1 MFRDDFIQR
10 SGGVFRSHR
19 GWSRLSSDDK
29 YREFW
34 AFFDLPRGDTRSI
47 YAGVSVRELLQ
58 RGKHSVEHIVP
69 RALLDFELASA
80 KKKVRRGASVNPFNF
95 AASHQ
100 RANTHRGH
108 AIFDFNGDAIT
119 ERNLLDVHS
128 IATER
133 TGMDH
138 EGEWVVPPRTR
149 GDIARA
155 VMYMFL
161 VYPLPRLRNKN
172 AEALIEWAEG
182 DPPSEW
188 ERRYNTWVFK
198 NKRIHNPLIGTE
210 DLPAL
215 EPKASG
221 LLDAL
226 TAS

>member
-10 SGGVFRSHR
+10 AGGVFRSHQ

-29 YREFW
+29 YRAFW

-161 VYPLPRLRNKN
+161 VYPLPRLRKKN
-172 AEALIEWAEG
+172 AEALIDWDQG
-182 DPPSEW
+182 DKPSGW
-188 ERRYNTWVFK
+188 ERHYNHWVLQHK
-198 NKRIHNPLIGTE
+198 QISNPFIGTE
-210 DLPAL
+210 NQPRSDYD
-215 EPKASG
+215 KAV
-221 LLDAL
+221 LFDAL
-226 TAS
+226 TKR